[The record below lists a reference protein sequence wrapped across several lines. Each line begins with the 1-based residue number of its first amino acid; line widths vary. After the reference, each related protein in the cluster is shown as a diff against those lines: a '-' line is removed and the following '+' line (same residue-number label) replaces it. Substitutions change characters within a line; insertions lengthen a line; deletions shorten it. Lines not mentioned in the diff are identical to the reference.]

1 MTEWSVPKRTSHA
14 IALLLVIAGCVYLPS
29 LVNDFVADDWGLIP
43 LWLSPSAGLS
53 SVFLMKATSVEY
65 LPVRD
70 LSLLLD
76 ARLWGARPFGY
87 HLTNLLLYL
96 AGLVA
101 FYYVI
106 RNLASLT
113 AYHQKDSVAF
123 WTTLAFAL
131 HPLHVE
137 AVSFVTARNNILA
150 GLLIFLSFNVLMAGI
165 RRRAGLLI
173 SLSLVVFGAA
183 LFSKASTVFY
193 PLFLGMVFLYIP
205 DDVLPVRKKGLI
217 VLSFLALDIAAIW
230 IHLGNAS
237 GASVLN
243 ENYLRFGSG
252 SPVLIAAKALQIPF
266 YYLRML
272 VLPYPMSFQY
282 YYTFLSDGYVLR
294 SVLAGVAVAML
305 LLLVWLLRRRS
316 PLAALGIAWY
326 LLSLGPVS
334 NIFPTTPIVADRYAY
349 FAVAGFGLV
358 SVLVVKELQK
368 KSGLFAYAAIACL
381 VVWSGIDVSR
391 IRDWRTDITLW
402 KSAVSVDGRSRR
414 NLGDALWERGRYDE
428 ALVQFKQLRDSSGD
442 FRYHQ
447 HMGKYL
453 ALSGRYEEALSF
465 YQKALAEGGDAWKE
479 PHLDFAEAYEKLG
492 RYPEA
497 LEQYMKVIDTVS
509 FDFMGRNDRKA
520 EDGIAR
526 IRDQYLPKG
535 EELRL
540 RAEREPANLRAQWEL
555 AFFFHRLGMF
565 EEAEKAYGRVLHLY
579 PSGWEAWYN
588 LGLTYMKRGRWQE
601 AVRCFDKSLES
612 NPRNRDALNNIGI
625 CYLSMRSYEL
635 AAQYYRKALD
645 TDPGFFFAAFNLG
658 RVYFITGNGE
668 QAKKYFS
675 VALQIAGENPELKT
689 RIEPYLVQLR

>member
-1 MTEWSVPKRTSHA
+1 
-14 IALLLVIAGCVYLPS
+14 
-29 LVNDFVADDWGLIP
+29 
-43 LWLSPSAGLS
+43 
-53 SVFLMKATSVEY
+53 MKATTVEY

-96 AGLVA
+96 AGLAA
-101 FYYVI
+101 FYYMI
-106 RNLASLT
+106 RNLSSLT
-113 AYHQKDSVAF
+113 AYHQEDSVAF
-123 WTTLAFAL
+123 WTTLVFAL

-137 AVSFVTARNNILA
+137 VVSSVWARNNILA
-150 GLLIFLSFNVLMAGI
+150 GLFLFLSFNTLMAGVHRQARVLI
-165 RRRAGLLI
+165 LL
-173 SLSLVVFGAA
+173 SSVFFVAA
-183 LFSKASTVFY
+183 LFSKASAVFY
-193 PLFLGMVFLYIP
+193 PLFLGMVFLYVP
-205 DDVLPVRKKGLI
+205 DTLLPVRKKVLI
-217 VLSFLALDIAAIW
+217 VLSFLALDSAAIW
-230 IHLGNAS
+230 IHLSNAS

-252 SPVLIAAKALQIPF
+252 SPALIAAKALQIPF

-294 SVLAGVAVAML
+294 SVLAGAAVVAL
-305 LLLVWLLRRRS
+305 LLLIWMLRKKS
-316 PLAALGIAWY
+316 PLAVFGIAWY

-334 NIFPTTPIVADRYAY
+334 NIFPTTPVVADRYAY

-368 KSGLFAYAAIACL
+368 KSGLVAYAAIACL

-391 IRDWRTDITLW
+391 IRDWRNDITLW
-402 KSAVSVDGRSRR
+402 ESAVSVDGRSRR

-428 ALVQFKQLRDSSGD
+428 ALAQFKQLRDLSGD

-447 HMGKYL
+447 HMGRYL
-453 ALSGRYEEALSF
+453 ALSGRYGEALSF

-479 PHLDFAEAYEKLG
+479 PHLDIAEAYEKLG
-492 RYPEA
+492 KYPEA
-497 LEQYMKVIDTVS
+497 LEHNMKVIDTVS
-509 FDFMGRNDRKA
+509 FDFMARNDRKA
-520 EDGIAR
+520 KDAIAR

-540 RAEREPANLRAQWEL
+540 RADREPANLRAQWEL

-565 EEAEKAYGRVLHLY
+565 EEAGKAYGKVLELY
-579 PSGWEAWYN
+579 PSSWEAWYN
-588 LGLTYMKRGRWQE
+588 LGLTYMKRARWQE
-601 AVRCFDKSLES
+601 AVRSFDKSLEF
-612 NPRNRDALNNIGI
+612 NPRNRDALNNVGI
-625 CYLSMRSYEL
+625 CYLSMRDYEL
-635 AAQYYRKALD
+635 AARYYRKALD
-645 TDPGFFFAAFNLG
+645 IDPAFFFAAFNLG
-658 RVYFITGNGE
+658 RVYFITGNRE

-675 VALQIAGENPELKT
+675 TAVRIAGENQELKN
-689 RIEPYLVQLR
+689 RMDPYLAQLR